1 MNKDGVIIV
10 FDKMT
15 LSKMRIKNIFE
26 VQGMSVENVNNQIE
40 LVNVLARV
48 KTTNAVLIMTIDDEI
63 SDDGLELVR
72 KIKPMYRDLH
82 IIILTSIMK
91 RDFFSK
97 CIAEGVSDYL
107 LKPFEE
113 YVLFERATRL
123 LNSKNAVHES
133 ILKFNFNSY
142 LNSEIIKARKGNYYF
157 ALLKCKVFNLD
168 EGGYSSPDVD
178 YPRYA
183 AHIYEELNSL
193 FWETDIFI
201 QYGGDSFLGFF
212 PFCGAEN
219 SFIIN
224 EKLTKKFDSMK
235 EQYYIYKKYNL
246 INAFVTYPTD
256 GDNVDSLFELLDKK
270 IDEIV
275 EA

>member
-1 MNKDGVIIV
+1 MNKDAVIIV

-15 LSKMRIKNIFE
+15 LSKMRIKNVFE
-26 VQGMSVENVNNQIE
+26 MQGMEVEDVNNQIE

-48 KTTNAVLIMTIDDEI
+48 KTTNAILIMTIDDEI
-63 SDDGLELVR
+63 SEDGLELVR
-72 KIKPMYRDLH
+72 KLKPMYRDLH
-82 IIILTSIMK
+82 IMILTSIMK
-91 RDFFSK
+91 REFFSK

-123 LNSKNAVHES
+123 LNSKTVIAES

-142 LNSEIIKARKGNYYF
+142 LRSEIIKAQKGKYYF
-157 ALLKCKVFNLD
+157 SLLKCKVFNLD
-168 EGGYSSPDVD
+168 QDGYSIPDVD
-178 YPRYA
+178 YSRYA

-201 QYGGDSFLGFF
+201 QYGSDSFLGFF

-224 EKLTKKFDSMK
+224 EKLTKKFESMK

-246 INAFVTYPTD
+246 VTAFVTYPLD
-256 GDNVDSLFELLDKK
+256 GDNVDSLFELLDNK
-270 IDEIV
+270 INEIV
-275 EA
+275 R